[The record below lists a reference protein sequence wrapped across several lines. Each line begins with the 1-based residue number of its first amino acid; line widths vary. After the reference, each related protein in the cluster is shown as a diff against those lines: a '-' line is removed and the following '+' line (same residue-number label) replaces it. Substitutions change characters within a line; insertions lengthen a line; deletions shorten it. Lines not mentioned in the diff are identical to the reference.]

1 MKEYYSVML
10 DIKERPC
17 IVIGGGRVA
26 ERKIDG
32 LLAAKAKVTVVSP
45 EVTKTIQEWASQA
58 KLTWLDR
65 DYQNGDLKG
74 YFMVT
79 IATNNRVVNQIIY
92 QEADHG
98 TQLINVVDFPEQSNF
113 IIPATMK
120 RGALQISVSTSG
132 ASPGLA
138 KKIRSELEE
147 AYGLEYEDYLDFL
160 KQMREWIT
168 SHVPDE
174 TMRRD
179 FFKRLLE
186 PIYLEYVKTGKQ
198 ELIELTIK
206 AFTKEAK
213 KGIK

>member
-1 MKEYYSVML
+1 VYK
-10 DIKERPC
+10 RQ
-17 IVIGGGRVA
+17 VIGGGRVA
-26 ERKIDG
+26 EKKMDG

-45 EVTKTIQEWASQA
+45 EVTKTIQEWASEG
-58 KLTWLDR
+58 KLTWLER
-65 DYQNGDLKG
+65 EYQHGDLKG

-79 IATNNRVVNQIIY
+79 IATNNRVLNKIIY
-92 QEADHG
+92 QDADQV
-98 TQLINVVDFPEQSNF
+98 TQLINVVDLPEQSNY
-113 IIPATMK
+113 IVPATMK

-138 KKIRSELEE
+138 KKIRSELKE
-147 AYGLEYEDYLDFL
+147 AYGSEYEDYLDFL
-160 KQMREWIT
+160 KQMREWII
-168 SHVPDE
+168 SHVPNE

-179 FFKRLLE
+179 FFERLLD
-186 PIYLEYVKTGKQ
+186 PIYLEHVKTGKQ